1 MGVTQAWEPSKM
13 TLAQTIDVEVIAN
26 HGVSMEAKAFATEM
40 LGPMPGKWD
49 GYDQL
54 NDGIQK
60 EVWSKV
66 GYIHGLSA
74 EAGRQIVAVGQTL
87 IEMKEMLPHGQF
99 PACVKAEFG
108 WSQQWAHQLMAI
120 SERFLNHNSSCDLP
134 SSAKVL
140 ALLASSG
147 ADDAT
152 VQQAAEER
160 WTVKETRQRLGN
172 ERQRERSIVQEAM
185 SVLKLSEEA
194 RQLAAKAEHI
204 STRQLMDELEL
215 EEPPK
220 GREHVTAGFTFCKNG
235 VGWWKFPFEQAVM
248 AETVACAEQEGPV
261 ELLPMVV
268 AAQRL
273 GKKFS
278 TFRVRMSPKEV
289 AKRGYPVGEGWQAE
303 PSSERGMCLV
313 RQIKAGHN

>member
-1 MGVTQAWEPSKM
+1 M
-13 TLAQTIDVEVIAN
+13 TLAQTIDVQVITN
-26 HGVSMEAKAFATEM
+26 RGVSMEAKAFATEM

-54 NDGIQK
+54 DDGIQK

-99 PACVKAEFG
+99 MSCVTAEFG
-108 WSQQWAHQLMAI
+108 WSQQWAHQLMTI

-140 ALLASSG
+140 ALLASNN

-152 VQQAAEER
+152 VQQAAEEQ
-160 WTVKETRQRLGN
+160 WTVKQTRQRFN
-172 ERQRERSIVQEAM
+172 SERQRERSIVQEAM

-204 STRQLMDELEL
+204 STRQLMDELDL

-220 GREHVTAGFTFCKNG
+220 GREHVTTGFTFCKNG
-235 VGWWKFPFEQAVM
+235 IGWWKFPFEQAVVTQ
-248 AETVACAEQEGPV
+248 TVAPVEQEGAV

-268 AAQRL
+268 AAQRI
-273 GKKFS
+273 GKKLS
-278 TFRVRMSPKEV
+278 TFRVRMSPKEI
-289 AKRGYPVGEGWQAE
+289 AKRGYPTGEGWQAE
-303 PSSERGMCLV
+303 PSPERGMCIV
-313 RQIKAGHN
+313 RKLCNAFED

>member
-1 MGVTQAWEPSKM
+1 M
-13 TLAQTIDVEVIAN
+13 TLAQTIDVQVLAS
-26 HGVSMEAKAFATEM
+26 HGVSVEAKAFAAEM

-54 NDGIQK
+54 DDGIQK

-66 GYIHGLSA
+66 GHIHGLSA
-74 EAGRQIVAVGQTL
+74 EAGRQIVEVGETL
-87 IEMKEMLPHGQF
+87 LEMKEMLPHGQF
-99 PACVKAEFG
+99 MDCVAAEFG
-108 WSQQWAHQLMAI
+108 WSRQWALQLMQVA
-120 SERFLNHNSSCDLP
+120 ERFSNDKSTCHLP
-134 SSAKVL
+134 SSAQVL
-140 ALLASSG
+140 ALLASNN

-152 VQQAAEER
+152 VRQAAEER
-160 WTVKETRQRLGN
+160 WTVKQTRQRLGN

-194 RQLAAKAEHI
+194 RQLAGKAEHI
-204 STRQLMDELEL
+204 STRQLMDELDL

-220 GREHVTAGFTFCKNG
+220 GREHITAGFTFCKNG
-235 VGWWKFPFEQAVM
+235 TGWWKFPFKQAVM
-248 AETVACAEQEGPV
+248 AEAVTCTDQEGAV

-273 GKKFS
+273 GKKLS

-289 AKRGYPVGEGWQAE
+289 AKRGYPAGEGWQAE
-303 PSSERGMCLV
+303 PSRERGMCLV
-313 RQIKAGHN
+313 RQIKIERD

>member
-1 MGVTQAWEPSKM
+1 M
-13 TLAQTIDVEVIAN
+13 TLTQTIDVQVIADR
-26 HGVSMEAKAFATEM
+26 GVSMEAKAFATEM

-54 NDGIQK
+54 DDGIQK

-66 GYIHGLSA
+66 GHIHGLSA
-74 EAGRQIVAVGQTL
+74 EAGRQIVEVGKTL
-87 IEMKEMLPHGQF
+87 LEVKEMLPHGQF
-99 PACVKAEFG
+99 MDCVKAEFG
-108 WSQQWAHQLMAI
+108 WSDRWAQQLMQVA
-120 SERFLNHNSSCDLP
+120 ERFSNTNSSSYLP

-140 ALLASSG
+140 ALLASTN

-152 VQQAAEER
+152 VQQAAEEQ
-160 WTVKETRQRLGN
+160 WTVKQTRQRLGN
-172 ERQRERSIVQEAM
+172 ERQRERNIVQEAM

-204 STRQLMDELEL
+204 STRQLMDELNL
-215 EEPPK
+215 EELPK

-235 VGWWKFPFEQAVM
+235 VGWWKFPFEQAIVTQ
-248 AETVACAEQEGPV
+248 AVATVEQDGAV

-273 GKKFS
+273 GKKLS

-303 PSSERGMCLV
+303 PSSARGMCLV
-313 RQIKAGHN
+313 RQVSEPVSE